1 MELCNKGYNS
11 NLKNLLVK
19 HQNSSVYWHRWR
31 LLSGVSL
38 ICFYGIILEIFLAE
52 LHGWLTVDERAFARL
67 YPWNHEVSIFLG
79 RRRESEVIYRKNCTC
94 RGCFAR
100 EAAWSWR
107 PQPAPLSFSGYS
119 RSITPETI
127 FNDISLWP
135 FSPMSHPPGAKT
147 WTVILNTWY
156 TFCSNRVWAIG
167 DESKFLK
174 SLKRAEKYIKS
185 PKNGSNRG

>member
-52 LHGWLTVDERAFARL
+52 LYGWLTPDERAFARL
-67 YPWNHEVSIFLG
+67 YPWNHEVAIFLG

-100 EAAWSWR
+100 SGLKKLEA
-107 PQPAPLSFSGYS
+107 PAG
-119 RSITPETI
+119 
-127 FNDISLWP
+127 
-135 FSPMSHPPGAKT
+135 PPKHFQA
-147 WTVILNTWY
+147 IL
-156 TFCSNRVWAIG
+156 G
-167 DESKFLK
+167 L
-174 SLKRAEKYIKS
+174 
-185 PKNGSNRG
+185 

>member
-19 HQNSSVYWHRWR
+19 HQNNSVYCHRWR

-52 LHGWLTVDERAFARL
+52 LYGWLTPDERAFARL
-67 YPWNHEVSIFLG
+67 YPWNHEVAIFLG

-100 EAAWSWR
+100 
-107 PQPAPLSFSGYS
+107 SG
-119 RSITPETI
+119 
-127 FNDISLWP
+127 
-135 FSPMSHPPGAKT
+135 
-147 WTVILNTWY
+147 LNTHPTPRGNWVFILY
-156 TFCSNRVWAIG
+156 ASLFPAITQKAWTSDG
-167 DESKFLK
+167 THPFRHRHVVVASQVPVALA
-174 SLKRAEKYIKS
+174 SVLTT
-185 PKNGSNRG
+185 